1 MVSCCKLGHSV
12 QRQQE
17 VSDKCIL
24 YILMIVLCMIHFLQ
38 PAIVLIFYSSIVRHL
53 VISLA
58 TVALSMIGN
67 PFAWVSKIK
76 YNTTSNSGHLP
87 SFLISCKVLYCC
99 FLRKHGI
106 YVYNSHI
113 FPVHDSANRL
123 PKPHPRCLFT
133 WYPLPFPLVLL
144 DAHSVIC
151 QATLAS

>member
-67 PFAWVSKIK
+67 PFA
-76 YNTTSNSGHLP
+76 
-87 SFLISCKVLYCC
+87 
-99 FLRKHGI
+99 
-106 YVYNSHI
+106 
-113 FPVHDSANRL
+113 
-123 PKPHPRCLFT
+123 
-133 WYPLPFPLVLL
+133 
-144 DAHSVIC
+144 
-151 QATLAS
+151 